1 MSGKKHGFFIHALL
15 CIGNIHWESENKD
28 VEGTPSKIPTEKFF
42 LVNSFCYINLFSY
55 FSAETD
61 FYIK

>member
-1 MSGKKHGFFIHALL
+1 MAFSSMLFSVLETYI
-15 CIGNIHWESENKD
+15 WESENKD